1 MRLFCRFLLLLAL
14 LADVPLFAQQLQ
26 NPVLKGVADA
36 GVIRYA
42 GKYYIGGVR
51 TYGDFYVSDDLVN
64 WNKKI
69 HVFDLD
75 NDWTH
80 GTGAKNNQVHADDIS
95 YSNGLFHLLFS
106 VNYWGKDRHIVHITH
121 AVSPTVEGPYKEVR
135 KDQWTENRIDPMAF
149 RDDNGKL
156 YLYMVKFTDGNAIWV
171 RPMNQDFSFSGD
183 AMLQFSSQ
191 PDTWETLDNRV
202 AEGPFV
208 VKYRGRYY
216 MMYNANHTAPEYG
229 NYRLGVCEASSPMTF
244 NTGGKYSYPVV
255 GPRTDRSLQD
265 QALET
270 STDTLF
276 TPGQPN
282 IVRGPNGWEWW
293 LVYMA
298 NQGNRRDQYIDR
310 IHFTNNRLYV
320 DGITGK
326 NTPGFHPVPAKPE
339 YSGKSIDSLR
349 TSDAFLL
356 ELTFTSDAVRQG
368 IRIGE
373 IDYLLPDSFPRG
385 VPHIWRI
392 EKNHDQISLWID
404 QVLLKDHVQGSIPD
418 GSSIRWIGGGQQYQI
433 ANVSFTNGWDEY
445 GKYFSG
451 WNPFEVTDGGLQLT
465 ANESLKGPSA
475 TSYSFSA
482 MLGNRQPQ
490 VGRYGVYAMYVD
502 SRNYVKV
509 VLDVA
514 KKQLITESCFKGKTS
529 ISVKPLSRYDVQYP
543 DIKYSDSFE
552 KQYRFDSPTLVS
564 GILCQME
571 KGKSVIGTQQLS
583 YLDGTTWRP
592 LDVTIGPSTYNGYEE
607 VKFDAVQTRAIRMI
621 NSEPTDLQRHVYR
634 IETRCDLASQYQ
646 LRVERREGELYIYLD
661 NHEMEHILLSHSL
674 PARIGLFSDGKDSV
688 FVENSLYYPVK

>member
-1 MRLFCRFLLLLAL
+1 MRFCCRFLLLIAL
-14 LADVPLFAQQLQ
+14 LAAVPLFAQQLQ

-42 GKYYIGGVR
+42 GKYYIGGVH

-202 AEGPFV
+202 TEGPFV

-661 NHEMEHILLSHSL
+661 NHEMEHILLKHSL